1 MKKSLARLPLLLI
14 CLVLCVSIAAA
25 DSGENH
31 KTDFLNSQE
40 EVIENIHNLY
50 SDDEFGGMYLEGN
63 TLVINLVGH
72 EGAAKDRAATD
83 GIGNNV
89 AVEYRVVKHPLRD
102 IENVKDYLTQYMAKY
117 GISALDANEV
127 TNQVDVY
134 LYDYN
139 DSVIEEIE
147 DLIADQY
154 GEDIIL
160 NFIDKSGTEIMFT
173 VSG

>member
-1 MKKSLARLPLLLI
+1 M
-14 CLVLCVSIAAA
+14 
-25 DSGENH
+25 
-31 KTDFLNSQE
+31 
-40 EVIENIHNLY
+40 
-50 SDDEFGGMYLEGN
+50 
-63 TLVINLVGH
+63 
-72 EGAAKDRAATD
+72 
-83 GIGNNV
+83 
-89 AVEYRVVKHPLRD
+89 
-102 IENVKDYLTQYMAKY
+102 KDYLTQYMAKY

-139 DSVIEEIE
+139 DRVIEEIE